1 MLTTLTFNL
10 INTAIRHETL
20 HGSGYLVAPMVM
32 LTEGVHNGSNGP
44 LLYRETEC
52 KKAVTAWNMKPIVVY
67 HPEINGKGVSAC
79 DPDILENQ
87 QVGMVM
93 NTRWNGKLRA
103 EAWIDETLANKVD
116 NRVVNAL
123 EENRMMEV
131 STGLFID
138 NAGEAGD
145 WNGETYIA
153 EAINHQ
159 PDHLALLPDKI
170 GACSIA
176 DGAGLLQ
183 LNEDAQSRGVD
194 VTQLLVREMDVLR
207 RLVGNAMSHSNI
219 YSALSRALRD
229 MLNNTAVWIEDVYDS
244 FFIYTKEDDK
254 NLYKLQFSTS
264 NEGVAITGEPVEV
277 IRVTEYRTLS
287 GEFVGN
293 LASKKP
299 EKKSSGITQNR
310 RREKMN
316 KEQIVNA
323 LISNASTKWAE
334 DDRESLMG
342 MEESVLEK
350 MIPLANEQGT
360 PSAGQ
365 PPQEPEPK
373 TPITMEQYINQAP
386 AEFRDVLINSHATHE
401 AAKTALVEKIV
412 ANKGNQFSKEFLL
425 TKGIQELQGLAR
437 LACNGDEEKPSGSVP
452 MFQGAFTPAGP
463 VDNSEVTEEPLMMPV
478 MNFDSAN

>member
-20 HGSGYLVAPMVM
+20 HGRGYLVAPMVM

-52 KKAVTAWNMKPIVVY
+52 KKAATAWNMKPIVVY
-67 HPEINGKGVSAC
+67 HPEINGNGVSAC
-79 DPDILENQ
+79 DPEILENQ

-103 EAWIDETLANKVD
+103 EAWIDETLASKVD
-116 NRVVNAL
+116 DRVLNAL
-123 EENRMMEV
+123 EENKIMEV

-138 NAGEAGD
+138 NSGESGD
-145 WNGETYIA
+145 WNGEAYNG

-170 GACSIA
+170 GACSVA

-183 LNEDAQSRGVD
+183 LNEDAQARGVD
-194 VTQLLVREMDVLR
+194 VTRLLVREMDVLR

-219 YSALSRALRD
+219 YSALSRAIRD
-229 MLNNTAVWIEDVYDS
+229 KLNDTDVWIEDVYDS
-244 FFIYTKEDDK
+244 FFIYTKMDDK
-254 NLYKLQFSTS
+254 NLYKMEFTTG
-264 NEGVAITGEPVEV
+264 NDGVSITGEPVEV
-277 IRVTEYRTLS
+277 VRVTEYRTPT

-293 LASKKP
+293 SDPGKP
-299 EKKSSGITQNR
+299 EKKPPVPQKKKER
-310 RREKMN
+310 KMN

-323 LISNASTKWAE
+323 LITNASTKWAE

-350 MIPLANEQGT
+350 MLPIANEQDPENPQAEQ
-360 PSAGQ
+360 PSK
-365 PPQEPEPK
+365 EPEPK
-373 TPITMEQYINQAP
+373 KPVTMEQYVGQAP
-386 AEFRDVLINSHATHE
+386 AEFRDVLVNSLAAHE
-401 AAKTALVEKIV
+401 AAKNALVAKIV
-412 ANKGNQFSKEFLL
+412 ANKGNQFTKEFLL
-425 TKGIQELQGLAR
+425 TKGLSELQGLVR
-437 LACNGDEEKPSGSVP
+437 LASNGEEQENRTAVP

-463 VDNSEVTEEPLMMPV
+463 ANNAEVTEEPLTMPV
-478 MNFDSAN
+478 MNFGS